1 MRAVRL
7 GNTRWRCSCVTSVVR
22 CAVVWLSAVL
32 LVSTRWRYCTRHS
45 AAAGYRYER
54 KRLLPNRRPLL
65 CCYRYC
71 ATVQHPWCPLGV
83 AVPRSFPPLAAE
95 MGDLEAGE
103 TTVEKPEPPPAPPA
117 EEPVL
122 WSPEVEVCLFHA
134 MLGHKPVGVNRHF
147 HMICIRDKFSQNIG
161 RQVSSRVI
169 WEHLRSMYD
178 MQALHESEILPFPN
192 SEKNFILPEDLIQEV
207 KEGKV
212 TSEEELKEEVKE
224 EVEIHGGSDEG
235 GKYWAEELAICYSAS
250 QPRPLRSL

>member
-1 MRAVRL
+1 
-7 GNTRWRCSCVTSVVR
+7 
-22 CAVVWLSAVL
+22 
-32 LVSTRWRYCTRHS
+32 
-45 AAAGYRYER
+45 
-54 KRLLPNRRPLL
+54 
-65 CCYRYC
+65 
-71 ATVQHPWCPLGV
+71 
-83 AVPRSFPPLAAE
+83 
-95 MGDLEAGE
+95 MGDIESGE
-103 TTVEKPEPPPAPPA
+103 TVVEKLEPPPVPPA

-161 RQVSSRVI
+161 RQVSSKVI

-224 EVEIHGGSDEG
+224 EVETHGGSDEAFVNSG
-235 GKYWAEELAICYSAS
+235 NSGKGLDKAS
-250 QPRPLRSL
+250 GKERTLSESSSKESGDKRKRSRLTEKVQNTNSNPSSPNANKRRRT

>member
-1 MRAVRL
+1 
-7 GNTRWRCSCVTSVVR
+7 
-22 CAVVWLSAVL
+22 
-32 LVSTRWRYCTRHS
+32 
-45 AAAGYRYER
+45 
-54 KRLLPNRRPLL
+54 
-65 CCYRYC
+65 
-71 ATVQHPWCPLGV
+71 
-83 AVPRSFPPLAAE
+83 

-224 EVEIHGGSDEG
+224 EVEIHGGSDEAFVNSG
-235 GKYWAEELAICYSAS
+235 NSGKGLDKAPGKERTLSESS
-250 QPRPLRSL
+250 SKESGDKRKRSRLTEKVQNANSNPSSPNANKRRRT